1 MEVHCSCLG
10 LLVQSA
16 TAWVMLQAPGPL
28 AGKAAVLEEQ
38 DMVEGVGY
46 AGRSLGAAARAKHTP
61 LQAVNYPAAALRNDC
76 PMQALEVYQQALK
89 FNPDSK
95 ELMGKVRVLN
105 KLVQSKKGKQAA
117 TASK

>member
-1 MEVHCSCLG
+1 
-10 LLVQSA
+10 
-16 TAWVMLQAPGPL
+16 
-28 AGKAAVLEEQ
+28 
-38 DMVEGVGY
+38 
-46 AGRSLGAAARAKHTP
+46 
-61 LQAVNYPAAALRNDC
+61 
-76 PMQALEVYQQALK
+76 MQALEVYQQALK